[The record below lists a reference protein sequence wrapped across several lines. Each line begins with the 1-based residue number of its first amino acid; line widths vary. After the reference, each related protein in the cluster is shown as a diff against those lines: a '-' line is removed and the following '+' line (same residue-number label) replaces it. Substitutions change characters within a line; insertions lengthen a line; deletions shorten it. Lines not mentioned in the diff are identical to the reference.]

1 MARLSHTHEQECKY
15 CHQAFIPVKRG
26 TQLFCSSSCRTTYC
40 KKKKA
45 GTLGRLTKLKG
56 PGRSGPAA
64 SFAEMTLAA
73 GAGAL
78 AANTLT
84 QGAEYYAVTKGLVE
98 QVTQLTVLVQQLHA
112 KQAAQEARSKTDAM
126 LLGRGILTLLTRAG
140 ASKEE
145 AWAALHTPFS
155 LPAPAEL
162 PRGEEEPLPA
172 MAPLTT
178 APPLPREQP
187 VPATAQLEAELAA
200 LLQTLAEGRPAGAE

>member
-1 MARLSHTHEQECKY
+1 MARLAHTHEQECQY
-15 CHQAFIPVKRG
+15 CHQAFIPAKRG
-26 TQLFCSSSCRTTYC
+26 TQRFCSGSCRTTYC

-45 GTLGRLTKLKG
+45 GTLGRVTKLKG
-56 PGRSGPAA
+56 PGRSALPA

-112 KQAAQEARSKTDAM
+112 KQAAQEARHKNDAT
-126 LLGRGILTLLTRAG
+126 LLGRGILTLLTRSG
-140 ASKEE
+140 ATKEE

-155 LPAPAEL
+155 LPAPAEPPGL
-162 PRGEEEPLPA
+162 PRDEGEPLP
-172 MAPLTT
+172 T
-178 APPLPREQP
+178 ATPLPRVQP
-187 VPATAQLEAELAA
+187 VPAAAQLEAELAA
-200 LLQTLAEGRPAGAE
+200 LLQALAEGRPLAGAA